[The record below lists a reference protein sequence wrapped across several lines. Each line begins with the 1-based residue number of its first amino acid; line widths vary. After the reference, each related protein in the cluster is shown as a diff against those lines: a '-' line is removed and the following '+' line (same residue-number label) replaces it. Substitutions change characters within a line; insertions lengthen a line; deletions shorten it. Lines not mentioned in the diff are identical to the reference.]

1 MRTPGFGDSDWT
13 RVISELRLAGYRGA
27 IDIEGWHDPVYRD
40 DLEITGQVRALE
52 YLKECRGGGLYPTAH
67 YVGIHRTECQC
78 SLPDECAA
86 HRAQKREEV
95 NDTCN
100 EEAWAACCS
109 QRSARSQSRR
119 RRRLPAQSR
128 CATIGASDVH
138 LRFFAGGAEGDA
150 FASIVYNGAVQA
162 AKDTGAQVDYVF
174 SGWKAETMVQ
184 QLREAVA
191 AKPDGIAMMGHP
203 GEAAIM
209 PLAEEAS
216 KAGIKMM
223 YQNVPLPGVVAKF
236 GGGYVGAQQD
246 PQGTALGE
254 EAVRRFG
261 LKSGDSVIV
270 FGPFDQQPER
280 YVREG
285 ATADALE
292 AAGLK
297 VTRIPSPTEWAADPN
312 LAISAVT
319 AALTNDPAV
328 KAIIYPGGQLLGN
341 AAAYMQAAGK
351 KPGEV
356 VNIGFDTS
364 PQIVAGFKDGWVQ
377 LTADQQPFLQGYMPI
392 LSLCQQVVYGLAPIN
407 VDTGAGFVTPDNYE
421 AVADLATEGLR

>member
-1 MRTPGFGDSDWT
+1 MTDGLF
-13 RVISELRLAGYRGA
+13 RG
-27 IDIEGWHDPVYRD
+27 
-40 DLEITGQVRALE
+40 
-52 YLKECRGGGLYPTAH
+52 
-67 YVGIHRTECQC
+67 
-78 SLPDECAA
+78 
-86 HRAQKREEV
+86 
-95 NDTCN
+95 
-100 EEAWAACCS
+100 
-109 QRSARSQSRR
+109 
-119 RRRLPAQSR
+119 RRLLFSVTAVAALVAASPA
-128 CATIGASDVH
+128 GAETLREDWCKDVK

-162 AKDTGAQVDYVF
+162 AKDTGADVDYVF

-184 QLREAVA
+184 QLREAIA
-191 AKPDGIAMMGHP
+191 AAPAGIAMMGHP

-209 PLAEEAS
+209 PLAGDAA

-223 YQNVPLPGVVAKF
+223 YQNVPVPAVVAAH
-236 GGGYVGAQQD
+236 GGGYVGAQQAA
-246 PQGTALGE
+246 QGKALGE

-261 LKSGDSVIV
+261 LKAGDTAIIL
-270 FGPFDQQPER
+270 GPFDQQPER

-285 ATADALE
+285 ATAEALE

-312 LAISAVT
+312 LAIPVIT
-319 AALTNDPAV
+319 AAVANDPGV
-328 KAIIYPGGQLLGN
+328 KAIGYPGGQLLGN
-341 AAAYMQAAGK
+341 VPVYMQAAGK

-356 VNIGFDTS
+356 VNFGFDTS
-364 PQIVAGFKDGWVQ
+364 PQIVEAFKGGWVQ

-421 AVADLATEGLR
+421 AVSTLATEGLR